1 MAAVPGWLGS
11 YARRRREQTPEAKA
25 DLSLS
30 AAWQRQDAEIKRLAD
45 AYDAVAEDYSE
56 LTARVDALDEK
67 LTEMT
72 RRFWSAIA
80 YVRQLT
86 AVIRRIDPDHN
97 IPDPPDDLEAYL

>member
-1 MAAVPGWLGS
+1 MDYAAIAPEITSLQIYSGPGSAPLRS
-11 YARRRREQTPEAKA
+11 V
-25 DLSLS
+25 S